1 MARKTVHWRSKPQA
15 NDFAAAAAYLGLIL
29 TERQAASLVAKFK
42 RTKTIRQLPK
52 DIERASG
59 LGLLLRPAAGTSA
72 RWREC
77 TPRC

>member
-1 MARKTVHWRSKPQA
+1 MARKTVPWRSKPQA
-15 NDFAAAAAYLGLIL
+15 NDFAAAAYLGLIL

-42 RTKTIRQLPK
+42 RTTTIRQLPK

-72 RWREC
+72 RWREY